1 VRCAPRT
8 VPNRRV
14 LGAYCASLLA
24 ARRRPGLTSRRLP
37 PPRPPQVERD
47 LQLIEELGLKLLY
60 GVNTHCH
67 ADHITGTG
75 KIKVRGAA
83 GPRGAG
89 SELLHALA
97 RLAGPLLPP
106 TPSSRR

>member
-1 VRCAPRT
+1 M
-8 VPNRRV
+8 
-14 LGAYCASLLA
+14 
-24 ARRRPGLTSRRLP
+24 
-37 PPRPPQVERD
+37 ERD

-83 GPRGAG
+83 GPRVAG
-89 SELLHALA
+89 VGGQ
-97 RLAGPLLPP
+97 RGW
-106 TPSSRR
+106 RG